1 MSEQEIKARELVIK
15 FQYQNNPPLMF
26 DVAKNCAIIN
36 IDLQIEELERLDEKW
51 HKPEDIS
58 MTSFFQYEIEDLKE
72 ILEIVK
78 KL

>member
-15 FQYQNNPPLMF
+15 FQFQNPPLMF

-36 IDLQIEELERLDEKW
+36 INLQIEELERLDEKW
-51 HKPEDIS
+51 HKPEDVS